1 VFTRSGRA
9 LGGRC
14 ELGRATQE
22 AQDRRAIG
30 QNACMSQPQLVP
42 AIRRATEADLPV
54 IVHLFSIPDE
64 GGVKT
69 DHPGPPLDPRYR
81 EALAAIAE
89 DPNNALLVAE
99 VEGRVAGVFHLTII
113 QYVANR
119 GARVAQIES
128 VIVDPSLRGRG
139 IGEAMMRWAI
149 DEARRRGCFRVQLT
163 SNKAR
168 LRAHR
173 FYKRLGFVASHEG
186 MKLKL

>member
-1 VFTRSGRA
+1 
-9 LGGRC
+9 
-14 ELGRATQE
+14 
-22 AQDRRAIG
+22 
-30 QNACMSQPQLVP
+30 MSQPQLVP
-42 AIRRATEADLPV
+42 AIRRAAEADLPV

-99 VEGRVAGVFHLTII
+99 VEGRVAGAFHLTII

-119 GARVAQIES
+119 GARVAQIEN